1 MELFTYLV
9 GGYDGGIRMNIK
21 EKCEKC
27 EMGSEEGISHWSKFN
42 LKFLFKV

>member
-21 EKCEKC
+21 EKC